1 MNTMNS
7 FILFTSQYEA
17 IKELSFEEKG
27 QLLDAIFMLA
37 KSGKRPEIGNKAV
50 KIAFNFIAKGIE
62 DNERKYLSICEKRKE
77 AIKKR
82 YAKGRSNNTNVYKCI
97 QMNTNVDNNNNNYNY
112 NNNYDTNSSIDPTNS
127 SLYTTKKQKKTR
139 VCEKKENEDEY
150 EKERWFIQLIRI
162 FNSVLIANHS
172 SIKQVRTIS
181 SSRRSALQLL
191 TDKFGKNKE
200 NFIKAFSNI
209 ATSAFCNGHTDDR
222 KRPVDFDWLI
232 KEENFSRA
240 YEGSI

>member
-1 MNTMNS
+1 
-7 FILFTSQYEA
+7 
-17 IKELSFEEKG
+17 
-27 QLLDAIFMLA
+27 
-37 KSGKRPEIGNKAV
+37 
-50 KIAFNFIAKGIE
+50 
-62 DNERKYLSICEKRKE
+62 
-77 AIKKR
+77 
-82 YAKGRSNNTNVYKCI
+82 
-97 QMNTNVDNNNNNYNY
+97 MNTNEYYNKY
-112 NNNYDTNSSIDPTNS
+112 KYKYDINSSIDPTNS
-127 SLYTTKKQKKTR
+127 SLYTPKKQKKTR
-139 VCEKKENEDEY
+139 MREKKENEDEY
-150 EKERWFIQLIRI
+150 EKEKWYIQLIQT

-181 SSRRSALQLL
+181 PSRRSALQLL

-200 NFIKAFSNI
+200 DFITAFSNI

>member
-1 MNTMNS
+1 MNTKNS

-37 KSGKRPEIGNKAV
+37 KSGKRPEIGNKAI
-50 KIAFNFIAKGIE
+50 KIAFNFIAQGIE
-62 DNERKYLSICEKRKE
+62 DNKRKYLSICEKRKD

-82 YAKGRSNNTNVYKCI
+82 YAKDRSNNTKEYKRI
-97 QMNTNVDNNNNNYNY
+97 QKNTNVYYNDNDN
-112 NNNYDTNSSIDPTNS
+112 DINSSIDPTNS
-127 SLYTTKKQKKTR
+127 SLYTTKKTKKTR
-139 VCEKKENEDEY
+139 MREKKENEDVD
-150 EKERWFIQLIRI
+150 EKEKWYIQLIQT
-162 FNSVLIANHS
+162 FNSVLIAYHS

-181 SSRRSALQLL
+181 PSRRSALQLL

-200 NFIKAFSNI
+200 NFIKAFKNI
-209 ATSAFCNGHTDDR
+209 ATSAFCNGRTDDR

>member
-37 KSGKRPEIGNKAV
+37 KSGKRPEIGNKAI
-50 KIAFNFIAKGIE
+50 KIAFNFIAQGIE
-62 DNERKYLSICEKRKE
+62 DSERKYLSICEKRKE

-82 YAKGRSNNTNVYKCI
+82 YAKDRSNDTNVYKSI
-97 QMNTNVDNNNNNYNY
+97 QMNTNVDYNKY
-112 NNNYDTNSSIDPTNS
+112 KYKYDTNSSIDPTNS

-139 VCEKKENEDEY
+139 MREKKENEDED
-150 EKERWFIQLIRI
+150 EKERWYIQLIQT
-162 FNSVLIANHS
+162 FNSVLIAYHS

-181 SSRRSALQLL
+181 PSRRSALQLL
-191 TDKFGKNKE
+191 TNKFGKNKE